1 MFAFKVTY
9 CFSCDIIKLNNK
21 NNGGLSMEK
30 MYLMNEFI
38 KKTVKT
44 KNWFILFPFAIVAS
58 VLWLVYY
65 IVMSVYLLF
74 DLLVVETKRVL
85 RKDSEDE
92 SNLVHAVKHFLG
104 FFFVVYFNLI
114 SVFLSLVLAIL
125 YFLSTIF
132 IFISS
137 VGKVKNNPYGF
148 HTI

>member
-1 MFAFKVTY
+1 
-9 CFSCDIIKLNNK
+9 
-21 NNGGLSMEK
+21 MEK
-30 MYLMNEFI
+30 LYLMNDFI

-44 KNWFILFPFAIVAS
+44 KYWFILFPFAIVAA

-85 RKDSEDE
+85 RKDFEDE
-92 SNLVHAVKHFLG
+92 SNFVHAVKHLLG
-104 FFFVVYFNLI
+104 FIFVVYFNLI
-114 SVFLSLVLAIL
+114 SVCLSLVLAIL
-125 YFLSTIF
+125 YFLSSIF
-132 IFISS
+132 IFVSS